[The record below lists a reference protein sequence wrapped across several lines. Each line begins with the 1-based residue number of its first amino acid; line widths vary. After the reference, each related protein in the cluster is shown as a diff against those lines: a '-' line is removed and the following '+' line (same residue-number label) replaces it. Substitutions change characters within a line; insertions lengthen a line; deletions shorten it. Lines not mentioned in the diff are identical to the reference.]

1 MDDIL
6 TLGRA
11 SLIQMTQLVG
21 IFGYPLSHSISPAFQ
36 QAAFDYHSLSVQYH
50 AWPTPPEQLGNG
62 VNKLRGDE
70 YLGAN
75 VTVPHKEQVIAHLDD
90 IDSWASLVGAVNT
103 IVREG
108 RRLVG
113 YNTDAH
119 GFVKS
124 LREMG
129 DFEPEGKR
137 VLLLGA
143 GGAARAAAFG
153 LAKENVALLTI
164 ANRTVERAQ
173 SLADDV
179 RGSAHDVE
187 AIALAD
193 VALERAAASADLIV
207 NSTSIGMRHGPAEG
221 ETPLQGQLIPP
232 GALVYDMVYNPAET
246 PLMAQARNAHARTL
260 GGLPMLI
267 YQGAA
272 AFERWTGKD
281 APLEVMFR
289 AGEKALAAMKLPG

>member
-124 LREMG
+124 SEG
-129 DFEPEGKR
+129 DGR
-137 VLLLGA
+137 
-143 GGAARAAAFG
+143 
-153 LAKENVALLTI
+153 
-164 ANRTVERAQ
+164 
-173 SLADDV
+173 
-179 RGSAHDVE
+179 
-187 AIALAD
+187 
-193 VALERAAASADLIV
+193 
-207 NSTSIGMRHGPAEG
+207 
-221 ETPLQGQLIPP
+221 
-232 GALVYDMVYNPAET
+232 
-246 PLMAQARNAHARTL
+246 
-260 GGLPMLI
+260 
-267 YQGAA
+267 
-272 AFERWTGKD
+272 
-281 APLEVMFR
+281 FR
-289 AGEKALAAMKLPG
+289 AGGQACAAIGSGRSGTCCRVRSSEGECRLAHDSQQNC